1 MEGGC
6 REEFQAFQQLEISP
20 SVISD
25 KGDAAGRR
33 SGMTMEEKLCP
44 YRPAISR
51 AMSIM
56 RAEKPHSL
64 SYQPKIRTW

>member
-1 MEGGC
+1 MLTLM
-6 REEFQAFQQLEISP
+6 RWVPDLRATKLHLS
-20 SVISD
+20 
-25 KGDAAGRR
+25 A
-33 SGMTMEEKLCP
+33 MTGEEKLCP

>member
-1 MEGGC
+1 MLTLM
-6 REEFQAFQQLEISP
+6 RWVPDLR
-20 SVISD
+20 
-25 KGDAAGRR
+25 AAKLYLCA
-33 SGMTMEEKLCP
+33 MTGEEKLCP

-64 SYQPKIRTW
+64 SYQPKMRTW